1 MRITLA
7 VVLVLLVTLSL
18 PALLFAK
25 GDVVCITIKGA
36 DLKTPIVI
44 TDPNVLM
51 GFPVGTGPGTSSSVP
66 GFNPNAPGF
75 IIDWPHGPIGKPP
88 KGLQRY
94 EVSFYAKWPNER
106 LIYVVFWE
114 YDPRSRQGY
123 VYLPGKADEW
133 YRLNVSTIFHGVEG
147 RWFRAWRKWDN
158 MASPLIA
165 GAKAADSNHWNPA
178 R

>member
-7 VVLVLLVTLSL
+7 LLTLLAMLSL
-18 PALLFAK
+18 PALSFAK
-25 GDVVCITIKGA
+25 EDIVRITIKGA
-36 DLKTPIVI
+36 DLKTPIEI
-44 TDPNVLM
+44 TDPKVLVD
-51 GFPVGTGPGTSSSVP
+51 FHPWTGPGTSSSIP
-66 GFNPNAPGF
+66 GFNPNTPGF
-75 IIDWPHGPIGKPP
+75 IIDWSQGPIAEPP
-88 KGLQRY
+88 KGLQHY
-94 EVSFYAKWPNER
+94 EVSFYAKLPNER

-133 YRLNVSTIFHGVEG
+133 YWLNVSTIFHGVEG
-147 RWFRAWRKWDN
+147 RWFRAWNKWDN

-165 GAKAADSNHWNPA
+165 AKAVESN